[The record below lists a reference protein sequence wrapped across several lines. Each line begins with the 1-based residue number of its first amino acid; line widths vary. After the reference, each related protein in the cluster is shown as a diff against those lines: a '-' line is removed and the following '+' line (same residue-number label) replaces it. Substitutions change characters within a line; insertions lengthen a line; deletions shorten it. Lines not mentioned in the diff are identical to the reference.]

1 MRKKM
6 KRTIEL
12 NLAARIRFLKRCGW
26 SIVRL
31 SERFKMS
38 KEFIKKVCMY
48 KVEEI
53 KGERLKKNDNKKDRE
68 GKG

>member
-1 MRKKM
+1 M

-12 NLAARIRFLKRCGW
+12 NLAARIRFLRRCGW
-26 SIVRL
+26 AITRL
-31 SERFKMS
+31 SKKFKMS

-53 KGERLKKNDNKKDRE
+53 KGERLKK
-68 GKG
+68 

>member
-1 MRKKM
+1 M

-12 NLAARIRFLKRCGW
+12 NLAARIRFLRRCGW
-26 SIVRL
+26 AITRL
-31 SERFKMS
+31 SKKFKMS